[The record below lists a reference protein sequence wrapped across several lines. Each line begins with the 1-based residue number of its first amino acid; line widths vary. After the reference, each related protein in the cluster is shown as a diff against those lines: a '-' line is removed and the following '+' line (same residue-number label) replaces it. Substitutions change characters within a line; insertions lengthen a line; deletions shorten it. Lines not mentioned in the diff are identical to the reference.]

1 MQSHSGCTFL
11 KLEAT
16 FCKHYRIIQNDK
28 QVYMDVGVIQQ
39 GSDEMVEVYYEQI
52 LKLTD
57 YLQHKK
63 GCLLVDN
70 LFPSWVGPLFTNCNC
85 KNEMKHL
92 I

>member
-63 GCLLVDN
+63 
-70 LFPSWVGPLFTNCNC
+70 
-85 KNEMKHL
+85 
-92 I
+92 